1 MHNYAYYRKE
11 LIAHRHPKDAKRLL
25 LVGSERELLHELLDS
40 IKPHYRWRD
49 KAKRILLL
57 ARKTEQLEQIGSL
70 AATEEPAER
79 SRLNDFEFAAIK
91 RLTLHKFD
99 KPFKPCTTHSQL
111 IAWSIVAVTTL
122 VMRTHAAA
130 CEQRSNK

>member
-1 MHNYAYYRKE
+1 MHNYAYYRKG

-25 LVGSERELLHELLDS
+25 LVGSERELLNELYDAV
-40 IKPHYRWRD
+40 KPHYRWRD

-79 SRLNDFEFAAIK
+79 SRLDDFEFAAIK
-91 RLTLHKFD
+91 RLTLHQFD
-99 KPFKPCTTHSQL
+99 KPLKAGIAHSQL
-111 IAWSIVAVTTL
+111 TARTIISTSAL

-130 CEQRSNK
+130 CEQRNNK

>member
-1 MHNYAYYRKE
+1 MHNYAYYHKG

-25 LVGSERELLHELLDS
+25 LVGSERELLNELFDS

-79 SRLNDFEFAAIK
+79 SRLDDFEFAAIK

-99 KPFKPCTTHSQL
+99 KPFKPCITHSQL
-111 IAWSIVAVTTL
+111 IAWSIAAVTTL
-122 VMRTHAAA
+122 VMRTHATA
-130 CEQRSNK
+130 CEQRSHK

>member
-1 MHNYAYYRKE
+1 MHNYACCCKG

-25 LVGSERELLHELLDS
+25 LVGSERELLNELFDAV
-40 IKPHYRWRD
+40 KPHYRWRN
-49 KAKRILLL
+49 KAKRIHLL

-79 SRLNDFEFAAIK
+79 SRLDDFEFAAIK

-99 KPFKPCTTHSQL
+99 KPLKPCITHSQL
-111 IAWSIVAVTTL
+111 IAWTIVAVTTL